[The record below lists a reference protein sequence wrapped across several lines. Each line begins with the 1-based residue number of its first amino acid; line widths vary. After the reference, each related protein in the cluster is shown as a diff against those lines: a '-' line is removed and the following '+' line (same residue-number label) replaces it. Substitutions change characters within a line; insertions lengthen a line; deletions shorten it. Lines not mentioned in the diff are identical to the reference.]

1 MCSPSFFSPENYT
14 DIAIRRENMGQDRE
28 ATDSNRNQS
37 PKTKDNEPQESE
49 MLDLSPPLYGSESW
63 CP

>member
-14 DIAIRRENMGQDRE
+14 DIAIRREKMKQARE
-28 ATDSNRNQS
+28 ASNPDTDQESKIKNS
-37 PKTKDNEPQESE
+37 EPQESE
-49 MLDLSPPLYGSESW
+49 IFDFSPPPYGSPGW